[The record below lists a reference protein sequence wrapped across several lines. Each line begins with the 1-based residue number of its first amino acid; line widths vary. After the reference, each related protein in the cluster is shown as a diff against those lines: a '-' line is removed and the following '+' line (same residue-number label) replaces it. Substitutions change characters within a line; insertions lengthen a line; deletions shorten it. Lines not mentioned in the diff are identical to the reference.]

1 MNVAVDREL
10 SVVVPVGKLYGD
22 ISSLESWIPS
32 YPSVQIVLIL
42 DQIDPKT
49 KAAIDEST
57 LLQNVPLVEKY
68 SVDFGNPGQTRN
80 FGFEKTTSPWVLFS
94 DSDDI
99 PNISNILHA
108 IRSHDDM
115 NTDIIVG
122 NYEVFDV
129 NKNRTARIE
138 KGSLNQVLNDLPRG
152 LGLWRFIFR
161 RDYLEFK
168 VAKFPHL
175 SMAEDQVFFLSL
187 NARPAE
193 IKFVN
198 QIFYRYFTGNQFQL
212 TNSSSRI
219 QDLQSAIKLSFKILS
234 KSSSKVDFDFLAA
247 QMFSLML
254 NGAKKYLI
262 SNVIFLL
269 RMSALIVT
277 KFGFSRLLSICTY
290 PFRRFR

>member
-1 MNVAVDREL
+1 VNVVVDREL

-32 YPSVQIVLIL
+32 HPSVQIVLIL
-42 DQIDPKT
+42 DQIDSKT
-49 KAAIDEST
+49 KAAIDGST
-57 LLQNVPLVEKY
+57 LLQNAPLVELY

-94 DSDDI
+94 DSDDV
-99 PNISNILHA
+99 PNISNILQA
-108 IRSHDDM
+108 IKSHDDI

-122 NYEVFDV
+122 NYEVFDI
-129 NKNRTARIE
+129 NKNRTKRIE
-138 KGSLNQVLNDLPRG
+138 GRSLNQVLNHLPRG

-161 RDYLEFK
+161 RDYLKFK
-168 VAKFPHL
+168 AAVFPHL
-175 SMAEDQVFFLSL
+175 SMAEDQIFFLSL
-187 NARPAE
+187 NASPTE

-219 QDLQSAIKLSFKILS
+219 QDLQSAIKLSLTILNR
-234 KSSSKVDFDFLAA
+234 SSSKVDFDFLAA
-247 QMFSLML
+247 QIFSLML
-254 NGAKKYLI
+254 NSSKKYLM
-262 SNVIFLL
+262 SNSLFLL
-269 RMSALIVT
+269 RMPALVVT
-277 KFGFSRLLSICTY
+277 KFGFRGFLRICTY